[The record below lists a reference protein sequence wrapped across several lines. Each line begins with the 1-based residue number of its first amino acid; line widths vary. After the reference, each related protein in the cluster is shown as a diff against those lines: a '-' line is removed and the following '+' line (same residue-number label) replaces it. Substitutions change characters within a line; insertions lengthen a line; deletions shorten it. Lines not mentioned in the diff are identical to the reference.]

1 MYHCTMLEL
10 SKFFPSE
17 ILGSKPEQTKPFQP
31 MPQHL
36 PFWGWRAIN
45 SRESHFFPDRK
56 TKDQKGVV
64 TFARLPLEL
73 GLNYRITQNI
83 AVYIGMAA
91 LSLWVIGA
99 SSKGIQ
105 NFRASPFCFKEPAS
119 FGTHCFYFL
128 LQSDLSITKALD
140 IPRTFSVQG
149 KT

>member
-17 ILGSKPEQTKPFQP
+17 SLGSKPERTKPFQP
-31 MPQHL
+31 VPQHL

-45 SRESHFFPDRK
+45 SRESHFFSDMK

-83 AVYIGMAA
+83 AVYIGRAV
-91 LSLWVIGA
+91 LSLTDHRCF
-99 SSKGIQ
+99 IQ
-105 NFRASPFCFKEPAS
+105 RYSES
-119 FGTHCFYFL
+119 
-128 LQSDLSITKALD
+128 QSITFL
-140 IPRTFSVQG
+140 F
-149 KT
+149 